1 MDLVETSIL
10 SRQGDILKQ
19 HKLLAYIRRNI
30 MPGYH
35 VFFVANGEKAP
46 SGKLRD
52 DAIKAVL
59 EHLWK
64 QLEEDRVEKLA
75 KKAAQE
81 AARPTDVQQIHELNA
96 RACQLASHTRLQEE
110 GLGQPEPANLDA
122 QPEPQSG
129 LVAQGKAAL
138 NTTLRALGWSGKD
151 EDKDDAEDTSNPS
164 EDLGVDDPKQGEG
177 WGCRSRDAR

>member
-1 MDLVETSIL
+1 MGRGQGKGQWQTIKGRIHTLELLAAFLAREAANDARANKTAKARGQRSSEEYASWLRKLDKDDGMQGKGIKFVKKVVGSTKLKWTLETSIL

-64 QLEEDRVEKLA
+64 QLEEDRVEKLL
-75 KKAAQE
+75 KKAVKKDE
-81 AARPTDVQQIHELNA
+81 VQQAPL
-96 RACQLASHTRLQEE
+96 
-110 GLGQPEPANLDA
+110 
-122 QPEPQSG
+122 
-129 LVAQGKAAL
+129 
-138 NTTLRALGWSGKD
+138 LRS
-151 EDKDDAEDTSNPS
+151 T
-164 EDLGVDDPKQGEG
+164 GV
-177 WGCRSRDAR
+177 